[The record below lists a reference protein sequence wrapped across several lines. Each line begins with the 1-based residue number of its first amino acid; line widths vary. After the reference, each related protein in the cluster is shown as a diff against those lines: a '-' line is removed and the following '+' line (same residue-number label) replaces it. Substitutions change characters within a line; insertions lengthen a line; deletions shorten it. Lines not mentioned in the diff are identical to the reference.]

1 MTDYQLKIFITAAET
16 LNFTTA
22 SEILYL
28 TQPSLSRQIA
38 ALENELGVK
47 LFYRQHNILELT
59 GAGKLFY
66 SKVIGIHSDL
76 TSAVK
81 SVRDFGAGI
90 EGRLRIGLM
99 EDQRLLQSMVNSVH
113 ALLTQYPR
121 LEIDITR
128 YNYHDL
134 LDKLDHN
141 EIDVFQALLYEG
153 LPEDRYQVLR
163 LELERMFLAYN
174 PKFKEIRETYLE
186 NDQEISGILGD
197 YPVFLVGTST
207 YPYLV
212 RNHLPL
218 IQISSAHFVDTVS
231 SIPLY
236 LITGMGTSIVNQN
249 NMISIYPDIALIP
262 MGALPVAHGV
272 VWRGDSDNPILYKLL
287 DNLRNCQSDAQKGLP
302 NG

>member
-47 LFYRQHNILELT
+47 LFHRQHNVLELT
-59 GAGKLFY
+59 GAGRLFY
-66 SKVIGIHSDL
+66 NKIINVHSDL

-81 SVRDFGAGI
+81 AVRDFGAGI

-99 EDQRLLQSMVNSVH
+99 EDQRLLQGVVNSVH
-113 ALLTQYPR
+113 ALLTEYPK

-128 YNYHDL
+128 YTYHDL

-153 LPEDRYQVLR
+153 LPEERYQILK
-163 LELERMFLAYN
+163 LEREQMFLAYN
-174 PKFKEIRETYLE
+174 PKFKEISETYLE
-186 NDQEISGILGD
+186 NDQEISILLGD

-207 YPYLV
+207 YPHLV
-212 RNHLPL
+212 RSHLPL
-218 IQISSAHFVDTVS
+218 IQIKSAHFVDAVS

-236 LITGMGTSIVNQN
+236 LATGMGTSIVNRN
-249 NMISIYPDIALIP
+249 NMISIYPDVALIP
-262 MGALPVAHGV
+262 MGAQPVSQGV
-272 VWRGDSDNPILYKLL
+272 VWRGDSDNPILYRLL
-287 DNLRNCQSDAQKGLP
+287 DNLNQYVPEGEY
-302 NG
+302 